1 MEEAVKALKNFKVH
15 GLALALTVVCE
26 FMGTKIFKLPIGSV
40 AFFPMLYA
48 LVLGFVIGLPKLK
61 ILSAEDQMDS
71 AYLLNLS
78 VLLLIARYGTLVG
91 PNFFK
96 IINSGLALVLQE
108 FGNIGTAVFAVPI
121 AVFLGLGREA
131 VGAGHSLGREGNIAL
146 ISELYGIDSPEG
158 RGVMGVYICG
168 TVFGS
173 IFFGVMT
180 SIIASWNLFSV
191 ESLAMAAGTGSAS
204 MATATIGALQA
215 LYPEKAEIIAAYG
228 AASNMLTSLDGLYM
242 SLFVSIPVSNW
253 LYKKFY
259 KIRHGILPRD
269 VAAERS
275 GS

>member
-1 MEEAVKALKNFKVH
+1 
-15 GLALALTVVCE
+15 
-26 FMGTKIFKLPIGSV
+26 
-40 AFFPMLYA
+40 
-48 LVLGFVIGLPKLK
+48 
-61 ILSAEDQMDS
+61 
-71 AYLLNLS
+71 
-78 VLLLIARYGTLVG
+78 
-91 PNFFK
+91 
-96 IINSGLALVLQE
+96 
-108 FGNIGTAVFAVPI
+108 
-121 AVFLGLGREA
+121 
-131 VGAGHSLGREGNIAL
+131 
-146 ISELYGIDSPEG
+146 
-158 RGVMGVYICG
+158 MGVYICG

>member
-121 AVFLGLGREA
+121 AVFLGLGR
-131 VGAGHSLGREGNIAL
+131 
-146 ISELYGIDSPEG
+146 
-158 RGVMGVYICG
+158 
-168 TVFGS
+168 
-173 IFFGVMT
+173 
-180 SIIASWNLFSV
+180 
-191 ESLAMAAGTGSAS
+191 
-204 MATATIGALQA
+204 GALAGARGKHSADKRA
-215 LYPEKAEIIAAYG
+215 LW
-228 AASNMLTSLDGLYM
+228 N
-242 SLFVSIPVSNW
+242 
-253 LYKKFY
+253 
-259 KIRHGILPRD
+259 
-269 VAAERS
+269 
-275 GS
+275 

>member
-1 MEEAVKALKNFKVH
+1 MDEAVKALKNFKIH
-15 GLALALTVVCE
+15 GFALVLTIVCE
-26 FMGTKIFKLPIGSV
+26 LMGTRVFKLPIGSI

-48 LVLGFVIGLPKLK
+48 LILGFIVGLPKFKL
-61 ILSAEDQMDS
+61 LNVSDQVDS

-78 VLLLIARYGTLVG
+78 VLLLVARYGTLVG

-108 FGNIGTAVFAVPI
+108 LGNIGTAVLAVPI
-121 AVFLGLGREA
+121 AVFLGLEREA

-168 TVFGS
+168 TIFGS
-173 IFFGVMT
+173 IFFGIMT
-180 SIIASWNLFSV
+180 SIIASWNIFSI

-215 LYPEKAEIIAAYG
+215 LCPEKADIIAAYG

-242 SLFVSIPVSNW
+242 SLFISIPLSNW

-259 KIRHGILPRD
+259 RIKHGVLAPSVNSEGGR
-269 VAAERS
+269 
-275 GS
+275 

>member
-1 MEEAVKALKNFKVH
+1 MDEAMRALKNFRVH
-15 GLALALTVVCE
+15 GLALVLTIVCE
-26 FMGTKIFKLPIGSV
+26 FMGTKIVKLPVGSV

-48 LVLGFVIGLPKLK
+48 LILGFIIGLPKLR
-61 ILSAEDQMDS
+61 ILTAGDQAES
-71 AYLLNLS
+71 AYLLNIS

-91 PNFFK
+91 PNFHK

-108 FGNIGTAVFAVPI
+108 FGNIGTAVLAVPL
-121 AVFLGLGREA
+121 AVFLGLGRET

-173 IFFGVMT
+173 IFFGIMT
-180 SIIASWNLFSV
+180 SIVASWGLFSV

-215 LYPEKAEIIAAYG
+215 LYPEKADIIAAYG

-242 SLFVSIPVSNW
+242 SLFISLPLSNW
-253 LYKKFY
+253 LYKRFY
-259 KIRHGILPRD
+259 RIKHGVLPVEVGND
-269 VAAERS
+269 
-275 GS
+275 